1 MNSQPVALPGRRS
14 AARCFPPLSG
24 KKSSARL
31 YRRCRDAYAGRSFS
45 TDRFKGDDVRLA
57 WVFLA
62 LAIATEVIG
71 LTVMKAA
78 STGGGVWG
86 YAVMYVSIALSY
98 VFLAKAVKKISVG
111 VAYAI
116 WEGSGIALITLVSVF
131 VFNHVLNS
139 QEIIG
144 LMMAV
149 GGIILVNAGE
159 VHEDEE
165 TTSDLA

>member
-1 MNSQPVALPGRRS
+1 MPMEAT
-14 AARCFPPLSG
+14 A
-24 KKSSARL
+24 
-31 YRRCRDAYAGRSFS
+31 FS
-45 TDRFKGDDVRLA
+45 TILFEGDDVRLA
-57 WVFLA
+57 WIFLV
-62 LAIATEVIG
+62 LAIATEVVG

-78 STGGGVWG
+78 SSGGGVWG

-131 VFNHVLNS
+131 VFNHVLNY
-139 QEIIG
+139 QEMIG

-159 VHEDEE
+159 VHEDDEVAD
-165 TTSDLA
+165 DLA

>member
-1 MNSQPVALPGRRS
+1 MEAT
-14 AARCFPPLSG
+14 A
-24 KKSSARL
+24 
-31 YRRCRDAYAGRSFS
+31 FS
-45 TDRFKGDDVRLA
+45 TILFEGDDVRLA
-57 WVFLA
+57 WIFLV
-62 LAIATEVIG
+62 LAIATEVVG

-78 STGGGVWG
+78 SSGGGVWG

-131 VFNHVLNS
+131 VFNHVLNY
-139 QEIIG
+139 QEMIG

-159 VHEDEE
+159 VHEDDEVAD
-165 TTSDLA
+165 DLA

>member
-1 MNSQPVALPGRRS
+1 
-14 AARCFPPLSG
+14 
-24 KKSSARL
+24 
-31 YRRCRDAYAGRSFS
+31 
-45 TDRFKGDDVRLA
+45 VRLA
-57 WVFLA
+57 WIFLA

-98 VFLAKAVKKISVG
+98 FFLAKAVKTISVG

-131 VFNHVLNS
+131 VFNHVLNY
-139 QEIIG
+139 QEMIG
-144 LMMAV
+144 LLMAV

-159 VHEDEE
+159 VHEEE
-165 TTSDLA
+165 EVADDLA

>member
-1 MNSQPVALPGRRS
+1 M
-14 AARCFPPLSG
+14 
-24 KKSSARL
+24 
-31 YRRCRDAYAGRSFS
+31 
-45 TDRFKGDDVRLA
+45 RLA

-78 STGGGVWG
+78 SSGGGAWG
-86 YAVMYVSIALSY
+86 YAVMYVAIALSY

-131 VFNHVLNS
+131 VFNHVLSN
-139 QEIIG
+139 QEVIG

-159 VHEDEE
+159 VHEDEQME
-165 TTSDLA
+165 VADDRV

>member
-1 MNSQPVALPGRRS
+1 
-14 AARCFPPLSG
+14 
-24 KKSSARL
+24 
-31 YRRCRDAYAGRSFS
+31 
-45 TDRFKGDDVRLA
+45 VRLA

-78 STGGGVWG
+78 SSGGGAWG
-86 YAVMYVSIALSY
+86 YPVMYVAIALSY

-131 VFNHVLNS
+131 VFNHVLSN
-139 QEIIG
+139 QEMIG
-144 LMMAV
+144 LMMAI

-159 VHEDEE
+159 VHQEE
-165 TTSDLA
+165 EMEVAGDRV

>member
-1 MNSQPVALPGRRS
+1 
-14 AARCFPPLSG
+14 
-24 KKSSARL
+24 
-31 YRRCRDAYAGRSFS
+31 
-45 TDRFKGDDVRLA
+45 VRLA

-78 STGGGVWG
+78 SSGGGAWG
-86 YAVMYVSIALSY
+86 YPVMYVAIALSY

-116 WEGSGIALITLVSVF
+116 WEGSGIALITLVSVI
-131 VFNHVLNS
+131 VFNHVLSN
-139 QEIIG
+139 QEMIG
-144 LMMAV
+144 LMMAI

-159 VHEDEE
+159 VHQEE
-165 TTSDLA
+165 EMEVAGDRV

>member
-1 MNSQPVALPGRRS
+1 MTRCGRGSVNKPGSVNKHGRRALPRRTK
-14 AARCFPPLSG
+14 CLCNLQLFNP
-24 KKSSARL
+24 
-31 YRRCRDAYAGRSFS
+31 
-45 TDRFKGDDVRLA
+45 TFKGADVRLA
-57 WVFLA
+57 WFFLV

-78 STGGGVWG
+78 STGDGLWG

-131 VFNHVLNS
+131 VFNHVLNT
-139 QEIIG
+139 QEMIG
-144 LMMAV
+144 LLMAV

-159 VHEDEE
+159 IHKDEE
-165 TTSDLA
+165 ATDDRA

>member
-1 MNSQPVALPGRRS
+1 M
-14 AARCFPPLSG
+14 
-24 KKSSARL
+24 
-31 YRRCRDAYAGRSFS
+31 
-45 TDRFKGDDVRLA
+45 RLA

-78 STGGGVWG
+78 SSGGGAWG
-86 YAVMYVSIALSY
+86 YPVMYVAIALSY

-131 VFNHVLNS
+131 VFNHVLSN
-139 QEIIG
+139 QEMIG
-144 LMMAV
+144 LMMAI

-159 VHEDEE
+159 VHEEE
-165 TTSDLA
+165 EMEVAGDRV